1 MYNMV
6 SEEKLP
12 LVFCTIDNFDLV
24 KEEMQDLEAY
34 INQFATGWSV
44 IRDLYDDYSNK
55 D

>member
-12 LVFCTIDNFDLV
+12 LVFLRLIILILI

-34 INQFATGWSV
+34 INQFA
-44 IRDLYDDYSNK
+44 RDGQSLGIYYDDYSNK